1 MSGRPPSGPRP
12 GRRVS
17 GVVPGL
23 LPRRPDSPPPPGPSS
38 GPSSTPPSGRP
49 WSGRRIADLLCG
61 RRTKWLVLVVWLGVI
76 AVAGS
81 FAGRLESVQK
91 DDIAAYLPGS
101 ADSAQA
107 VKRILGMQG
116 ENLSPATIVYER
128 RGGITRADEDEI
140 DRDMKAFAGIDGVV
154 AELPAPTGGKTF
166 DREDLDRELEPYRD
180 AEGRLPDELR
190 AVEEKLQIPKLT
202 KTIKLLVAQ
211 RSKDGEAVQVVV
223 IVKDHGGRET
233 ARVIDR
239 VRKVLD
245 DGRPAGLAAHVTGMV
260 GFQADALAVFST
272 VDTDLLLAAMG
283 VAVVVLLITYRS
295 VVLWLFPLG
304 IVGIGLS
311 LAMGVNY
318 GLAAAGVITVS
329 SVAVSLLMVLVVGAG
344 TDYALLL
351 VARYREELRRHEDR
365 HEAMAIALR
374 RAGPAVVASAAT
386 VVAGLL
392 CLVVAELN
400 STKGLGPVSAVGV
413 TSAMLAMMTLLPA
426 VMVIFGRWVF
436 WPMIPRYDPH
446 AAEPAA
452 TAGHT
457 VTAGHIA
464 TARHAGDAGPEA
476 GSGVWGN
483 LGRRIARNPR
493 LVWIVTFAALAACAT
508 GLVAYREGGLDNAD
522 VFLGRPD
529 SVVGQEVAA
538 RHFPAA
544 TSDPVQV
551 VTTEQYVKD
560 VIVDTARRPEVTA
573 ISLGAAGNGDILL
586 NVTVR
591 SGDGEESERQEVMA
605 LRDRLRAVAAPDVN
619 VGGNVALIADLE
631 RGAERDREV
640 IIPLVL
646 LVVFAV
652 LALLLRSL
660 IAPLL
665 LLLTVVV
672 SFLATLGISAL
683 AFTHLFGF
691 AGVDQG
697 FVLLVFVFLVALG
710 VDYNIFLMH
719 RVREE
724 AHRHSTAR
732 AAVLGLEATGGVIT
746 SAGVVLAGTFAVL
759 VVLPLSQTVQIAFA
773 VAVGVLLDTMIVRS
787 VLVTALTLD
796 VGDAIWWPG
805 RLARGFRWWRGG
817 TPRQVPGLTGAAAG
831 DAQGAPAARPSARHA
846 QIRPRDLGETRKRE
860 GEFSGK

>member
-1 MSGRPPSGPRP
+1 MP
-12 GRRVS
+12 G
-17 GVVPGL
+17 
-23 LPRRPDSPPPPGPSS
+23 
-38 GPSSTPPSGRP
+38 
-49 WSGRRIADLLCG
+49 RIADLLCG
-61 RRTKWLVLVVWLGVI
+61 RRTKWLVLALWLVVV

-116 ENLSPATIVYER
+116 ENLSPATVVYER
-128 RGGITRADEDEI
+128 RGGITRADDEEI
-140 DRDMKAFAGIDGVV
+140 ARDMKEFARIEGVV
-154 AELPAPTGGKTF
+154 AELPTPTGGRTF
-166 DREDLDRELEPYRD
+166 DRDDLDRELKPYRD
-180 AEGRLPDELR
+180 ADGELPEQLR
-190 AVEEKLQIPKLT
+190 AVEDKLRIPKLT
-202 KTIKLLVAQ
+202 KTVKLLVAQ
-211 RSKDGEAVQVVV
+211 RAKDGEAVQVVV

-233 ARVIDR
+233 ARTIER

-245 DGRPAGLAAHVTGMV
+245 DGRPAGLAAHITGMV

-311 LAMGVNY
+311 VAMAVNY

-344 TDYALLL
+344 TDYALLI
-351 VARYREELRRHEDR
+351 VARYREELRRHRDR
-365 HEAMAIALR
+365 HEAMAVALR
-374 RAGPAVVASAAT
+374 RAGPAVIASAAT

-413 TSAMLAMMTLLPA
+413 MSAMLAMTTLLPA
-426 VMVIFGRWVF
+426 LMVVFGRWVF
-436 WPMIPRYDPH
+436 WPVIPRYDPH
-446 AAEPAA
+446 AAAA
-452 TAGHT
+452 DPGRPGADGTGADGT
-457 VTAGHIA
+457 GADGT
-464 TARHAGDAGPEA
+464 
-476 GSGVWGN
+476 GVWGR

-493 LVWIVTFAALAACAT
+493 LVWIVTFAGLAACAT
-508 GLVAYREGGLDNAD
+508 GLAAYREGGLDNAD
-522 VFLGRPD
+522 VFLSRPD

-538 RHFPAA
+538 RHFPTGA
-544 TSDPVQV
+544 SDPVQV

-560 VIVDTARRPEVTA
+560 VIVDTAQRPEVTS

-591 SGDGEESERQEVMA
+591 SGDGRESERQEVLA

-631 RGAERDREV
+631 RGAQRDREV

-652 LALLLRSL
+652 LALLLRAL
-660 IAPLL
+660 LAPLL
-665 LLLTVVV
+665 LLATVVV
-672 SFLATLGISAL
+672 SFLATLGLSSL

-732 AAVLGLEATGGVIT
+732 AAIVGLEATGGVIT

-759 VVLPLSQTVQIAFA
+759 VVLPLSQTVQIAFS
-773 VAVGVLLDTMIVRS
+773 VSVGVLLDTMIVRS

-796 VGDAIWWPG
+796 AGDAIWWPG

-817 TPRQVPGLTGAAAG
+817 TPLARFRTSRVRPQVML
-831 DAQGAPAARPSARHA
+831 
-846 QIRPRDLGETRKRE
+846 RPRRLVRPRVTLRSGPVVLRKREKRE

>member
-1 MSGRPPSGPRP
+1 MS
-12 GRRVS
+12 
-17 GVVPGL
+17 
-23 LPRRPDSPPPPGPSS
+23 
-38 GPSSTPPSGRP
+38 
-49 WSGRRIADLLCG
+49 RRISDLLCG
-61 RRTKWLVLVVWLGVI
+61 RRTKWLVLAFWLGVV

-128 RGGITRADEDEI
+128 RGGVTRDDEEEI
-140 DRDMKAFAGIDGVV
+140 ARDMKEFAGIQGVV
-154 AELPAPTGGKTF
+154 AELPTPTGGRSF

-180 AEGRLPDELR
+180 AEGNLPGRLR
-190 AVEEKLQIPKLT
+190 AVEEKLRIPKLT

-233 ARVIDR
+233 ARIIDR

-245 DGRPAGLAAHVTGMV
+245 AGRPAGLAAHITGMV
-260 GFQADALAVFST
+260 GFQADALAVFAT

-295 VVLWLFPLG
+295 AVLWLFPLG
-304 IVGIGLS
+304 VVLVGLTV
-311 LAMGVNY
+311 AAGVNY

-329 SVAVSLLMVLVVGAG
+329 SVAVSLLMVLVIGAG
-344 TDYALLL
+344 TDYALLI

-365 HEAMAIALR
+365 HEAMAVALR

-413 TSAMLAMMTLLPA
+413 TSVMLAMMTLLPA
-426 VMVIFGRWVF
+426 TMVAFGRWVF
-436 WPMIPRYDPH
+436 WPAVPRYDPH
-446 AAEPAA
+446 AGEGPAD
-452 TAGHT
+452 G
-457 VTAGHIA
+457 G
-464 TARHAGDAGPEA
+464 GG
-476 GSGVWGN
+476 GVWRG
-483 LGRRIARNPR
+483 LGGRIARNPR
-493 LVWIVTFAALAACAT
+493 LVWIATFALLAVCAT
-508 GLVAYREGGLDNAD
+508 GLAAYREGGLDNAD
-522 VFLGRPD
+522 VFLSRPD

-544 TSDPVQV
+544 AADPVQV

-560 VIVDTARRPEVTA
+560 VIVDTAQRPEVTA

-591 SGDGEESERQEVMA
+591 TGDGRESERQEVLA

-619 VGGNVALIADLE
+619 VGGTVALIADLE
-631 RGAERDREV
+631 RGAQRDREV

-652 LALLLRSL
+652 LALLLRAL
-660 IAPLL
+660 VAPLL
-665 LLLTVVV
+665 LLATVVV
-672 SFLATLGISAL
+672 SFLATLGISSL

-732 AAVLGLEATGGVIT
+732 AAILGLEATGGVIT

-773 VAVGVLLDTMIVRS
+773 VAVGVLLDTLIVRS

-796 VGDAIWWPG
+796 AGDAIWWPG

-817 TPRQVPGLTGAAAG
+817 RPLARFRSSRVRPQVML
-831 DAQGAPAARPSARHA
+831 
-846 QIRPRDLGETRKRE
+846 RPRRLVRPRVTLRSGPAILGKREKRE
-860 GEFSGK
+860 GEFSTK

>member
-1 MSGRPPSGPRP
+1 MP
-12 GRRVS
+12 G
-17 GVVPGL
+17 
-23 LPRRPDSPPPPGPSS
+23 
-38 GPSSTPPSGRP
+38 
-49 WSGRRIADLLCG
+49 RIADLLCG
-61 RRTKWLVLVVWLGVI
+61 RRTKWLVLALWLVVV

-116 ENLSPATIVYER
+116 ENLSPATVVYER
-128 RGGITRADEDEI
+128 RGGITRADDEEI
-140 DRDMKAFAGIDGVV
+140 ARDMEEFARIEGVV
-154 AELPAPTGGKTF
+154 AELPTPTGGKTF
-166 DREDLDRELEPYRD
+166 DRDDLDRELKPYRD
-180 AEGRLPDELR
+180 ADGELPEQLQ
-190 AVEEKLQIPKLT
+190 AVEDKLRIPKLT
-202 KTIKLLVAQ
+202 KTVKLLVAQ
-211 RSKDGEAVQVVV
+211 RAKDGEAVQVVV

-233 ARVIDR
+233 AQIIDR

-245 DGRPAGLAAHVTGMV
+245 DGRPAGLAAHITGMV

-304 IVGIGLS
+304 IVGIALS
-311 LAMGVNY
+311 VAMAVNY
-318 GLAAAGVITVS
+318 GLASAGVITVS

-344 TDYALLL
+344 TDYALLI
-351 VARYREELRRHEDR
+351 VARYREELRRHRDR
-365 HEAMAIALR
+365 HEAMAVALR
-374 RAGPAVVASAAT
+374 RAGPAVIASAAT

-426 VMVIFGRWVF
+426 VMVVFGRWVF
-436 WPMIPRYDPH
+436 WPVVPRYDPH
-446 AAEPAA
+446 AADADPGGPG
-452 TAGHT
+452 TGGAGGRG
-457 VTAGHIA
+457 A
-464 TARHAGDAGPEA
+464 
-476 GSGVWGN
+476 GVWGT

-493 LVWIVTFAALAACAT
+493 LVWIVTFAGLAVCAT

-522 VFLGRPD
+522 VFLNRPD

-538 RHFPAA
+538 RHFPTGA
-544 TSDPVQV
+544 SDPVQV

-560 VIVDTARRPEVTA
+560 VIVDTAQRPEVTS

-591 SGDGEESERQEVMA
+591 SGDGRESERQEVLA

-631 RGAERDREV
+631 RGAQRDREV

-652 LALLLRSL
+652 LALLLRAL
-660 IAPLL
+660 VAPLL
-665 LLLTVVV
+665 LLATVVV
-672 SFLATLGISAL
+672 SFLATLGLSSL

-732 AAVLGLEATGGVIT
+732 AAIVGLEATGGVIT

-759 VVLPLSQTVQIAFA
+759 VVLPLSQTVQIAFS
-773 VAVGVLLDTMIVRS
+773 VSVGVLLDTMIVRS

-796 VGDAIWWPG
+796 AGDAIWWPG

-817 TPRQVPGLTGAAAG
+817 RSLSRP
-831 DAQGAPAARPSARHA
+831 ARPRVRP
-846 QIRPRDLGETRKRE
+846 QVMLRPRRLVRPRVTLRSGPVVLRKREKRE

>member
-1 MSGRPPSGPRP
+1 MPR
-12 GRRVS
+12 
-17 GVVPGL
+17 L
-23 LPRRPDSPPPPGPSS
+23 MPRRIS
-38 GPSSTPPSGRP
+38 
-49 WSGRRIADLLCG
+49 DLLCG
-61 RRTKWLVLVVWLGVI
+61 RRTKWLVLAVWLIVVVI
-76 AVAGS
+76 AGS

-128 RGGITRADEDEI
+128 RGGVTRADEDEI
-140 DRDMKAFAGIDGVV
+140 ARDMKEFARIEGVV
-154 AELPAPTGGKTF
+154 AELPTPTGGRTF
-166 DREDLDRELEPYRD
+166 DRDDLDRELEPYRD
-180 AEGRLPDELR
+180 AKGNLPDQLR
-190 AVEEKLQIPKLT
+190 AVEEKLRIPKLT

-211 RSKDGEAVQVVV
+211 RAKDGEAVQVVV

-233 ARVIDR
+233 AQIIDR
-239 VRKVLD
+239 VRRVLD
-245 DGRPAGLAAHVTGMV
+245 TGRPAGLAAHITGMV

-295 VVLWLFPLG
+295 AVLWLFPLG
-304 IVGIGLS
+304 IVLVGLTV
-311 LAMGVNY
+311 AMGVNY

-329 SVAVSLLMVLVVGAG
+329 SVAVSLLMVLVIGAG

-351 VARYREELRRHEDR
+351 VARYREELRRHADR
-365 HEAMAIALR
+365 HEAMAVALR

-426 VMVIFGRWVF
+426 VMVVFGRWVF
-436 WPMIPRYDPH
+436 WPVVPRYDPY
-446 AAEPAA
+446 ADEPAEQPPGA
-452 TAGHT
+452 GSTAAGNGTRAAGARRAGGAGRGTAGT
-457 VTAGHIA
+457 GGTGTGAAGTGA
-464 TARHAGDAGPEA
+464 
-476 GSGVWGN
+476 WGA

-508 GLVAYREGGLDNAD
+508 GLAAYREGGLDNAD
-522 VFLGRPD
+522 VFLNRPD

-544 TSDPVQV
+544 AADPVQV

-560 VIVDTARRPEVTA
+560 VIVDTAQRPEVTA

-591 SGDGEESERQEVMA
+591 AADGEESERQEVMA

-660 IAPLL
+660 VAPLL
-665 LLLTVVV
+665 LLATVVV

-732 AAVLGLEATGGVIT
+732 AAILGLEATGGVIT

-759 VVLPLSQTVQIAFA
+759 VVLPLSQTVQIAFS

-817 TPRQVPGLTGAAAG
+817 NPLARFRSSRVRPQVML
-831 DAQGAPAARPSARHA
+831 
-846 QIRPRDLGETRKRE
+846 RPRRLVRPRVTLRSGPVILGKREKRE